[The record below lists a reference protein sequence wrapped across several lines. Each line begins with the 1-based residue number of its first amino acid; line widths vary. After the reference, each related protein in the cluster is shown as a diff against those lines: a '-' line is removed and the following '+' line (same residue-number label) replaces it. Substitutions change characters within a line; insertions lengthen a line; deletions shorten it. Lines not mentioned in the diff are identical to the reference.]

1 MSAIQPITNFPIGNR
16 HFVCTGFKGGV
27 PQFDVVERP
36 QTDVEL
42 FGDYSLDMRACKIDG
57 KHIAKGLRA
66 MPLWRLTAVEPAKL
80 FTPDMKPCRPDDNG
94 GMVGDAKRLAALEGL
109 KAAYA
114 SGEYESYEHPY
125 DAVALSGNSQLAS
138 LLEVEGGG
146 VSRKLAELD
155 WGGESVNSL

>member
-1 MSAIQPITNFPIGNR
+1 MPAIQPITNFAIGQDNFR
-16 HFVCTGFKGGV
+16 
-27 PQFDVVERP
+27 
-36 QTDVEL
+36 TDLQL
-42 FGDYSLDMRACKIDG
+42 FSDYSLDLRACKIDG

-66 MPLWRLTAVEPAKL
+66 MPLWRLTDVAPAKL
-80 FTPDMKPCRPDDNG
+80 ATADMKPCRPDDNG

-114 SGEYESYEHPY
+114 GGAYESYEHPY

-146 VSRKLAELD
+146 VSRKLEELD
-155 WGGESVNSL
+155 WSNESVKSL